1 MLPPKCITC
10 GKLLADIEVEW
21 STKKELWE
29 NDDKLT
35 ADQVADKLTALLDKL
50 HIKSQCCRSQVLTFV
65 DLIKI
70 IL

>member
-21 STKKELWE
+21 NTKKDLWE
-29 NDDKLT
+29 NDKSLT
-35 ADQVADKLTALLDKL
+35 DEQVADKLAKLLDDLKL
-50 HIKSQCCRSQVLTFV
+50 VRQCCRAQVLTYV

>member
-10 GKLLADIEVEW
+10 GKLLADIELEW
-21 STKKELWE
+21 SSKKDLWE
-29 NDDKLT
+29 NDNKISPE
-35 ADQVADKLTALLDKL
+35 QVAEKLAKLLDDLK
-50 HIKSQCCRSQVLTFV
+50 IVRQCCRAQVLTYV

>member
-10 GKLLADIEVEW
+10 GKLLADIELEW
-21 STKKELWE
+21 SSKKDLWE
-29 NDDKLT
+29 NDNKISPEQAAEKL
-35 ADQVADKLTALLDKL
+35 AKLLDDLK
-50 HIKSQCCRSQVLTFV
+50 IVRQCCRAQVLTYV